1 MKKHKKNTNDNII
14 EEAISLASKDPN
26 NMVQALSIIG
36 IAMMVNA
43 SVYVPIQVP
52 KDWET
57 YRTTIRS
64 DYLLKDKDG
73 TSWIPVFTRQSKMTS
88 EKDVIALKASL
99 MSVMKYAYISDQLE
113 GLVINPHHLQMK
125 FPKDM
130 LKMLFYTI
138 EETEKQMGEE
148 SESD

>member
-26 NMVQALSIIG
+26 NIVQALSIIG
-36 IAMMVNA
+36 IAVMDDV

-57 YRTTIRS
+57 YRTTMRS

-73 TSWIPVFTRQSKMTS
+73 TSWMPVFTRKSKMTD
-88 EKDVIALKASL
+88 ENDAIALKASL
-99 MSVMKYAYISDQLE
+99 MSVMKYAYISDQME

-138 EETEKQMGEE
+138 EQTEKQLGEE

>member
-26 NMVQALSIIG
+26 NIVQALSIIG
-36 IAMMVNA
+36 IAVMDDV
-43 SVYVPIQVP
+43 SVSVPIQVP

-57 YRTTIRS
+57 YRTTMRS

-73 TSWIPVFTRQSKMTS
+73 TSWMPVFTRQSKMTS
-88 EKDVIALKASL
+88 EKDIIALKASL
-99 MSVMKYAYISDQLE
+99 MSVMKYAYISDQME

-148 SESD
+148 SKSD

>member
-26 NMVQALSIIG
+26 NMVEALSIIG
-36 IAMMVNA
+36 IAMMDDV
-43 SVYVPIQVP
+43 SVYVPVQVP

-57 YRTTIRS
+57 YRTTMRS
-64 DYLLKDKDG
+64 DYILKDTDG
-73 TSWIPVFTRQSKMTS
+73 TSWIPVFTRKSKMTD
-88 EKDVIALKASL
+88 ENDAIALKASL
-99 MSVMKYAYISDQLE
+99 MSVMKYAYISDQME

-125 FPKDM
+125 FPKDV

>member
-1 MKKHKKNTNDNII
+1 MKKPKKYTYDNII

-26 NMVQALSIIG
+26 NIVQALSIIG
-36 IAMMVNA
+36 IAMMDDV

-57 YRTTIRS
+57 YRTTMRS

-73 TSWIPVFTRQSKMTS
+73 TSWMPVFTRKSKMTD
-88 EKDVIALKASL
+88 ENDAIALKASL
-99 MSVMKYAYISDQLE
+99 MSVMKYAYISDQME

-148 SESD
+148 SKSD

>member
-1 MKKHKKNTNDNII
+1 MKKKRVKSIII
-14 EEAISLASKDPN
+14 EEAINLATENQN
-26 NMVQALSIIG
+26 NIVTALSLIG
-36 IAMMVNA
+36 SAMMYNVT
-43 SVYVPIQVP
+43 VYVPVVLP

-57 YRTTIRS
+57 YRTTMRS

-73 TSWIPVFTRQSKMTS
+73 TSWMPVFTRKSKMTD
-88 EKDVIALKASL
+88 ENNAIALKASL
-99 MSVMKYAYISDQLE
+99 MSVMKYAYISDQME

-130 LKMLFYTI
+130 LKMLFYSI
-138 EETEKQMGEE
+138 EQTEKQMGEE

>member
-1 MKKHKKNTNDNII
+1 MKKHKKNTYDNII
-14 EEAISLASKDPN
+14 EEAISLVSKDPN

-36 IAMMVNA
+36 IAMMDDV
-43 SVYVPIQVP
+43 SVYVPVQVP

-57 YRTTIRS
+57 YRTTMRS
-64 DYLLKDKDG
+64 DYVLKDKDG
-73 TSWIPVFTRQSKMTS
+73 TSWIPVFTRKSKMTD
-88 EKDVIALKASL
+88 ENDVIALKASL
-99 MSVMKYAYISDQLE
+99 MSVMKYAYISDQME

-130 LKMLFYTI
+130 LKMLFCII

>member
-26 NMVQALSIIG
+26 NIVQALSIIG
-36 IAMMVNA
+36 IAVMDDV
-43 SVYVPIQVP
+43 SVSVPIQVP
-52 KDWET
+52 KDCET
-57 YRTTIRS
+57 YRTTMRA

-73 TSWIPVFTRQSKMTS
+73 TSWMPVFTRKSKMTD
-88 EKDVIALKASL
+88 ENDAIALKASL
-99 MSVMKYAYISDQLE
+99 MSVMKYAYISDQME

-148 SESD
+148 SKSD

>member
-73 TSWIPVFTRQSKMTS
+73 TSWMPVFTRKSKMTD
-88 EKDVIALKASL
+88 ENDAIALKASL

>member
-1 MKKHKKNTNDNII
+1 MKEQKENTNDNII

-26 NMVQALSIIG
+26 NIVQALSIIG
-36 IAMMVNA
+36 IAMMDDV
-43 SVYVPIQVP
+43 SVYVPVQVP

-88 EKDVIALKASL
+88 EKDVIALQASL
-99 MSVMKYAYISDQLE
+99 TSVMKSAYISDQLE
-113 GLVINPHHLQMK
+113 GLDINPHQLQRK

>member
-1 MKKHKKNTNDNII
+1 MKKHKQNTNDNII
-14 EEAISLASKDPN
+14 EEAISIASKDPN
-26 NMVQALSIIG
+26 NIVQAFSIIG
-36 IAMMVNA
+36 IAIMDDA
-43 SVYVPIQVP
+43 SVYVPIQIP

-57 YRTTIRS
+57 YRTTMRS

-73 TSWIPVFTRQSKMTS
+73 TSWMPVFTRKSKMTD
-88 EKDVIALKASL
+88 EKDAIALKASL
-99 MSVMKYAYISDQLE
+99 MSVMKYAYISDQME

-125 FPKDM
+125 FPKDL